1 VTRPKPSRRPV
12 APAATARTIRF
23 PQALRTRLA
32 ADAERCGRSF
42 EAHVLAILRSHFG
55 ENVDLAPA
63 PEEVLAALRGS
74 AAGISEADWAE
85 VTRRADDR

>member
-1 VTRPKPSRRPV
+1 VARAKSIRRT
-12 APAATARTIRF
+12 AERGSTARTIRF
-23 PQALRTRLA
+23 PHALRRRLA

-63 PEEVLAALRGS
+63 PEEILAALRGS
-74 AAGISEADWAE
+74 ALGISDKDWE
-85 VTRRADDR
+85 DVTRRADEP